1 MAGYA
6 PTALHLLHGLTKNL
20 NVSAIY
26 YKDESIRFG
35 LGNFKVLGGA
45 HAVLCLLQQEL
56 SKIIKCDVSFDEICN
71 GSPKVIAEK
80 IGVAAATDG
89 NHGRSV
95 SWDAEQFGCGYV
107 IYIHAEVSEGRK
119 AVMEEF
125 RAAVTRVDGNY
136 DVSVHR
142 AASDAEANGWFIVS
156 DTSYP
161 GYVDSP
167 KNVAAG
173 YAVFIQ
179 EMLEVLATGDSVES
193 VITHVFV
200 QGGVG
205 GLASAVCLFMVGNG
219 CELPLLCSSCT

>member
-1 MAGYA
+1 VAGYA
-6 PTALHLLHGLTKNL
+6 PTALHLLYGLTKNL

-35 LGNFKVLGGA
+35 LGNFKALGGA

-56 SKIIKCDVSFDEICN
+56 PKIIKCGVSFDKIRN
-71 GSPKVIAEK
+71 GSLKVIAEK
-80 IGVAAATDG
+80 IGVAGATDG

-95 SWDAEQFGCGYV
+95 SWDVEKLGCGYV

-125 RAAVTRVDGNY
+125 GTAVTRVDGYY
-136 DVSVHR
+136 DVLVHR

-156 DTSYP
+156 DTSYS
-161 GYVDSP
+161 GYVDSR
-167 KNVAAG
+167 KDVAAG
-173 YAVFIQ
+173 YAVFMQ

-193 VITHVFV
+193 AITHVFV
-200 QGGVG
+200 QGG
-205 GLASAVCLFMVGNG
+205 F
-219 CELPLLCSSCT
+219 EHD

>member
-35 LGNFKVLGGA
+35 LGNFKALGGA

-71 GSPKVIAEK
+71 GSLKVIAEK

-95 SWDAEQFGCGYV
+95 SWDAELFGCGYV
-107 IYIHAEVSEGRK
+107 IYIHAE
-119 AVMEEF
+119 
-125 RAAVTRVDGNY
+125 VTRVDGNY

-173 YAVFIQ
+173 YAVFRQ

-193 VITHVFV
+193 AITHVFV

-205 GLASAVCLFMVGNG
+205 GLASAVCVFLW
-219 CELPLLCSSCT
+219 